1 MYHSSEMYPMTCRAA
16 RDDQFDIYNT
26 HVISCDMWY
35 RFSETYRLWCD
46 TAEKCNE
53 KSGLAWDNFLYR
65 FVKDCLR
72 SIKETTVCCIQFI
85 TSTDIVDIKS

>member
-1 MYHSSEMYPMTCRAA
+1 MTCRAA

-26 HVISCDMWY
+26 HVISGDMWY

-53 KSGLAWDNFLYR
+53 KSGLELSCERLSSFNKRNYRMLYSVYYFYR
-65 FVKDCLR
+65 YCRHKKL
-72 SIKETTVCCIQFI
+72 
-85 TSTDIVDIKS
+85 TSLLTAD